1 VAADDR
7 SARGGR
13 RITRPPDEA
22 TTTASPPL
30 RVAVEGHAV
39 VDLRDG
45 WQAAASEPGACAD
58 ASELEQLSWSRAL
71 VPGTAADLLRTDGS
85 QQWNL
90 ATPALD
96 AQDWWFRRRLELSPP
111 AEGEELALVFDGL
124 ATVAEVYLNGERILT
139 SDSMFAVWEV
149 DIGALVAAEN
159 ELAICCRALAP
170 LLAVGRRPRARWRTR
185 LVADG
190 GLRFFRTMLIG
201 RAPGFAPG
209 PAIVGPWRPVR
220 LERRRALAVTALEL
234 RPRVVDGSGVLSVV
248 AALRALGAPAPD
260 RLVIELEGPGGT
272 YRGELELNPAADPA
286 FGSRGGL
293 EGRGEV
299 VVPEVALWWPHT
311 HGEPNRYAVALV
323 APDGRGTPAVDCGQV
338 GFRTLGGGERLELDG
353 LQLRVNGE
361 QVFVRGALWT
371 PLEASGPSP
380 SAATLRTMLESLRGA
395 GMNMV
400 RIPGTAAYESTV
412 FHDLCDELG
421 ILVWQDF
428 MFANLDYPAA
438 DPAFLES
445 VRREVLQVLGE
456 LGGRPSLAVL
466 CGSSEIAQQV
476 SMLGLDPD
484 LANGPLFGEL
494 LPELVRDAALDAVY
508 VPSAPWGGSLP
519 FRPDRGVANYY
530 GVGGYRRTLED
541 ARRSG
546 VRFAAECL
554 AFANVPDQATLDELA
569 GPAGLAV
576 HDPRWKA
583 GVPRDVG
590 SGWDFD
596 DVRDH
601 YLALLFG
608 LDPGELRRSDAE
620 RYLELS
626 RMVSGEVMSEVFG
639 EWRRAASC
647 CGGGLVLWLR
657 DLRPGAG
664 WGLLDHRGRP
674 KVAYHHLRRL
684 LAPLAVWSTD
694 EGLSGIA
701 VHVANDGPVRLHA
714 RLRVSLYSDQEV
726 RVDEATRELDL
737 QPHASCELGVEE
749 LLGRFVDVSWAYRFG
764 PPAQDV
770 VVCSLERPHAE
781 GAELLSQSFRLPA
794 GRPLLREPASR
805 LGLAATLTAESDDAA
820 ALSVST
826 RRFAYGVRVDVPGF
840 DPSDDAFSVEPGGQR
855 RIELRR
861 AAGDASAAGGV
872 LTALNLAGRV
882 AIGLGGAQ

>member
-1 VAADDR
+1 VA
-7 SARGGR
+7 
-13 RITRPPDEA
+13 
-22 TTTASPPL
+22 
-30 RVAVEGHAV
+30 H
-39 VDLRDG
+39 
-45 WQAAASEPGACAD
+45 
-58 ASELEQLSWSRAL
+58 
-71 VPGTAADLLRTDGS
+71 
-85 QQWNL
+85 
-90 ATPALD
+90 
-96 AQDWWFRRRLELSPP
+96 
-111 AEGEELALVFDGL
+111 
-124 ATVAEVYLNGERILT
+124 
-139 SDSMFAVWEV
+139 
-149 DIGALVAAEN
+149 
-159 ELAICCRALAP
+159 
-170 LLAVGRRPRARWRTR
+170 
-185 LVADG
+185 
-190 GLRFFRTMLIG
+190 
-201 RAPGFAPG
+201 
-209 PAIVGPWRPVR
+209 
-220 LERRRALAVTALEL
+220 
-234 RPRVVDGSGVLSVV
+234 
-248 AALRALGAPAPD
+248 LRALGTPAPD
-260 RLVIELEGPGGT
+260 RLVAELESPGGT
-272 YRGELELNPAADPA
+272 YRGELELTPVADA
-286 FGSRGGL
+286 LFGEQGGL
-293 EGRGEV
+293 EARGEV

-311 HGEPNRYAVALV
+311 HGEANLYTVALV
-323 APDGRGTPAVDCGQV
+323 APDGGGTPVVDCGHV

-353 LQLRVNGE
+353 LQLRLNGVA
-361 QVFVRGALWT
+361 VFVRGAVWT

-380 SAATLRTMLESLRGA
+380 SAATLRSMLESLRAA

-400 RIPGTAAYESTV
+400 RIPGTAAYESAT

-428 MFANLDYPAA
+428 MFANLDYPEA
-438 DPAFLES
+438 DPAFLDS

-484 LANGPLFGEL
+484 IANGPLFGEL
-494 LPELVRDAALDAVY
+494 LPALVRDAALDAVY

-530 GVGGYRRTLED
+530 GVGGYRRPLED
-541 ARRSG
+541 ARRSS

-554 AFANVPDQATLDELA
+554 AFANVPDQATLDELVGA
-569 GPAGLAV
+569 GAGGLAV

-608 LDPGELRRSDAE
+608 LDPAELRRTDPE
-620 RYLELS
+620 RYLEMS
-626 RMVSGEVMSEVFG
+626 RIVSGEVMSEVFG
-639 EWRRAASC
+639 EWRRAASS

-674 KVAYHHLRRL
+674 KVAYHHLRRV

-701 VHVANDGPVRLHA
+701 VHVANDGAARLRA
-714 RLRVSLYSDQEV
+714 RLRVALYSDQEV
-726 RVDEATRELDL
+726 RVGEATRELDL
-737 QPHASCELGVEE
+737 PPHGGCELGVEE

-770 VVCSLERPHAE
+770 VVCSLEHPHAD
-781 GAELLSQSFRLPA
+781 GAELLSQCFRLPA

-805 LGLAATLTAESDDAA
+805 LGLAATLTPTSDEVV

-826 RRFAYGVRVDVPGF
+826 RRFAYGVRVHVPGF
-840 DPSDDAFSVEPGGQR
+840 DPSDDAFSVEPGGER
-855 RIELRR
+855 RIDLRR
-861 AAGDASAAGGV
+861 AAGHGSAAAGV
-872 LTALNLAGRV
+872 LTALNLTGRV
-882 AIGLGGAQ
+882 TIGLGDAQ